1 MRKAT
6 DDTDCGVETRQRVS
20 RQHLAKQIN
29 DLGFADD
36 IKVALLESLKARA
49 QEQLTKTASVNAEL
63 GLIISV
69 PKTEYMCFNAVPGQ
83 SYHVYGETI
92 NQVDNFKFLGSMMA
106 SSGNDLKRRR
116 ALTWAAS
123 WKLQWLWRSTTIP
136 IGTKVKL
143 FKTTSVTLLLYG

>member
-1 MRKAT
+1 MR
-6 DDTDCGVETRQRVS
+6 
-20 RQHLAKQIN
+20 N
-29 DLGFADD
+29 
-36 IKVALLESLKARA
+36 ALLESLKARA

-63 GLIISV
+63 GFIISV

-116 ALTWAAS
+116 PLTWAAS

-143 FKTTSVTLLLYG
+143 FKTTSVTVLLYG